1 MANPWF
7 ETVAVAKARSKKR
20 LPRSVYGAIVA
31 GAEAGISRDDNL
43 SAFDQL
49 GLRPVTAGP

>member
-1 MANPWF
+1 MGNPWF

-43 SAFDQL
+43 SAFDQ
-49 GLRPVTAGP
+49 